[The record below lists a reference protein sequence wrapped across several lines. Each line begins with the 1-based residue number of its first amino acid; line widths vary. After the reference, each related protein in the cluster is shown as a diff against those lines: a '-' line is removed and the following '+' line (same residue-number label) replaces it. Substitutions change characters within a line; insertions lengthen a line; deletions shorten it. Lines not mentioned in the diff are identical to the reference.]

1 MSSSS
6 ETQSAASHETSHET
20 TARPPREAKMTYE
33 QFLNWADEDT
43 LAEWVDGEV
52 VMNSPVSL
60 RHEEITNFLIG
71 VLSEYARLHALGT
84 VLGGPFQMKLANS
97 GREPD
102 VLFVATAHRDRL
114 KATYLDGPAHLV
126 VEVISPESAG
136 RDRGDK
142 FYEYRDAG
150 IPEYWLLDPRVEQ
163 AEFYQ
168 LDPQGR
174 YQLVAPDQAGIYHS
188 RTLPGFW
195 LRVAWLWQDPPPS
208 VTQTMLQI
216 DRDAYAH
223 YLRDQMRQAGSE

>member
-6 ETQSAASHETSHET
+6 ETQSAASHETSQET
-20 TARPPREAKMTYE
+20 AATAPREAKMTYE
-33 QFLNWADEDT
+33 DFLNWANEDT
-43 LAEWVDGEV
+43 LAEWVDGAV
-52 VMNSPVSL
+52 VMASPANW
-60 RHEEITNFLIG
+60 RHQQIVKFVYGLMQLFTE
-71 VLSEYARLHALGT
+71 VHALGD
-84 VLGGPFQMKLANS
+84 VMIPPFQMKLASS

-102 VLFVATAHRDRL
+102 VFFLAAAHRDRL
-114 KATYLDGPAHLV
+114 KATYLDGPAALV

-150 IPEYWLLDPRVEQ
+150 IPEYWLIDPRVEQ

-174 YQLVAPDQAGIYHS
+174 YQLASPDEAGIYHS
-188 RTLPGFW
+188 RALPGFW

-208 VTQTMLQI
+208 VTQALLEI
-216 DRDAYAH
+216 DRDAYAQ
-223 YLRDQMRQAGSE
+223 YLRDQMRQAGLE